1 MQLKRP
7 SFARWPL
14 FHPYPFKSTQTQ
26 RSKVMENCYLV
37 NGEKLNWIE
46 LIEFAE
52 DLDADFSET
61 KIKTTSEA
69 AQILRKFGHTV
80 ENFKG

>member
-1 MQLKRP
+1 
-7 SFARWPL
+7 
-14 FHPYPFKSTQTQ
+14 
-26 RSKVMENCYLV
+26 MEKCYLV
-37 NGEKLNWIE
+37 NGEKLNWTE

-69 AQILRKFGHTV
+69 AQILREFGYTV
-80 ENFKG
+80 ENYKG

>member
-14 FHPYPFKSTQTQ
+14 FHPCPSKSTQTQ
-26 RSKVMENCYLV
+26 RLKIMEKCYLV
-37 NGEKLNWIE
+37 NGEKLNWTE

-52 DLDADFSET
+52 DLDPDFAET

-69 AQILRKFGHTV
+69 AQILRKFCHTV

>member
-1 MQLKRP
+1 
-7 SFARWPL
+7 
-14 FHPYPFKSTQTQ
+14 
-26 RSKVMENCYLV
+26 MEKCYLV
-37 NGEKLNWIE
+37 NGEKLSWTE

-69 AQILRKFGHTV
+69 AQILREFGHTV
-80 ENFKG
+80 ENFKGQ

>member
-1 MQLKRP
+1 MAFIP
-7 SFARWPL
+7 PL
-14 FHPYPFKSTQTQ
+14 FFKIHLN
-26 RSKVMENCYLV
+26 SKAKIMEKCYLV
-37 NGEKLNWIE
+37 NSEKLNWTE

-52 DLDADFSET
+52 DLDPDFAET

-69 AQILRKFGHTV
+69 AQILRDFGHTV